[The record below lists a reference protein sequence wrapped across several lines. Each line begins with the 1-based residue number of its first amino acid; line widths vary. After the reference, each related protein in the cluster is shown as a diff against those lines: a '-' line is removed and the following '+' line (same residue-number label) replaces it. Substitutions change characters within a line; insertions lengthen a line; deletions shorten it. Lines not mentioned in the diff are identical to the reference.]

1 MDASGG
7 AVAEFASR
15 LRRLRIEAGSP
26 TYRDMAKAAMYSAS
40 VLSSAANGNRLPTL
54 QVALAYVA
62 ACGGDREEWRRHWL
76 EAAAGGVPGMPP
88 HPALPPHP
96 AAQAAPGAPA
106 AAPPPPPAPPVSRQS
121 MDGQRVA
128 GQPLGGQPVVGRA
141 AAGRAAAGRT
151 YSRQPMAAPDS
162 RQPTAAHAY
171 QQRTATHGHQQ
182 PTGTHGYQQ
191 PTAPHGPHQPMA
203 TPDPRRP
210 AAAAAA
216 AASPQP
222 SATDAIPR
230 EPTAEPIPQGPTAP
244 ARPEQPR
251 TTVTALVTAPAP
263 APAIPLATAPALPTP
278 FQLPPRPQGL
288 VGRNTELVRLASA
301 PAGPVVISGP
311 AGVGKSEL
319 ALHHAHDLAVA
330 MVDGQ
335 LYADLGPVP
344 EGGYDV
350 PGLIAEFLA
359 ALGVPAGQIPAAA
372 DQRAGLYRSLLAQR
386 RVLVLLENVHSE
398 RQVRP
403 LLVDSATSTTIV
415 VGRSSLLGLRDVHR
429 IRLELLPRADSVALI
444 SRGLPERAQADPA
457 SAERL
462 AELCGDLP
470 LALDIATRKLLAHP
484 GMSLRWAVNRLDR
497 PEALLDWL
505 SVGDLS
511 LREVLHSAYV
521 QLSCG
526 AADLL
531 DRLANL
537 PQLELRADGSILAGA
552 DRLIDELVEAG
563 MLRATDR
570 LGAYRLDPLARAFV
584 ADRDPA
590 RNLLSRHSVPF
601 PRIRPQAA
609 APQLT

>member
-62 ACGGDREEWRRHWL
+62 ACGGDREEWRRRWL
-76 EAAAGGVPGMPP
+76 EAAAGGVPAP
-88 HPALPPHP
+88 PPHP
-96 AAQAAPGAPA
+96 AAQTAPGAPA
-106 AAPPPPPAPPVSRQS
+106 AAPPPPPVPPASRQP
-121 MDGQRVA
+121 MDGQLMD
-128 GQPLGGQPVVGRA
+128 GQPMSGQPGGQPG
-141 AAGRAAAGRT
+141 AGRAAAGRT
-151 YSRQPMAAPDS
+151 YSRQSTAAPDS
-162 RQPTAAHAY
+162 RQPTPTRGY
-171 QQRTATHGHQQ
+171 QQ
-182 PTGTHGYQQ
+182 PTAAHGYQQ
-191 PTAPHGPHQPMA
+191 PTPAHGYQQSTAPHGPRHPTPA
-203 TPDPRRP
+203 PDPRRP
-210 AAAAAA
+210 AAAAPPR
-216 AASPQP
+216 S
-222 SATDAIPR
+222 SATDAIPP
-230 EPTAEPIPQGPTAP
+230 EPTAEAIPQGPTAP

-251 TTVTALVTAPAP
+251 TAVAAPAL
-263 APAIPLATAPALPTP
+263 ALATVPALPTP

-319 ALHHAHDLAVA
+319 ALHHAHDLAAA

-531 DRLANL
+531 DRLTEL

-609 APQLT
+609 ARQLT